1 MAGTIN
7 PNLYLF
13 VCHTPFLLRIK
24 PIEDG
29 QHLPPPTLA
38 ERVEAARRH
47 LEMSLEWKGDH
58 AGIVEMRRH
67 YGNYFK
73 GLPRFK
79 EYKKVLLTSYEKE
92 EVFSTLALIS
102 DIYSAEVPA

>member
-1 MAGTIN
+1 MHI
-7 PNLYLF
+7 
-13 VCHTPFLLRIK
+13 
-24 PIEDG
+24 PIFGNGDVDSPEKAVAMKERYGVDGVMVGRHGRHPWFFREVKHFIQTG

-38 ERVEAARRH
+38 EQVEAARRH

-73 GLPRFK
+73 GLPR
-79 EYKKVLLTSYEKE
+79 
-92 EVFSTLALIS
+92 
-102 DIYSAEVPA
+102 